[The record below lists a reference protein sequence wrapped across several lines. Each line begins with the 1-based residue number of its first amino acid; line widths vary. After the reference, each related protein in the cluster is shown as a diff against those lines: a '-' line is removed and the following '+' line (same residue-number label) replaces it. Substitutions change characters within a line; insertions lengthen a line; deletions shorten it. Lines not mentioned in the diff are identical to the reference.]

1 MLWLAWC
8 WDLSK
13 PYISDEWA
21 RSHEDIGFDPRIL
34 DPMLNHPSLSDRWIV
49 SSGGSKRPSF
59 HESMIGG
66 VHYSSD
72 LCDEDILNS
81 ELNVLGSQDPNLWCP
96 KFLDDI

>member
-1 MLWLAWC
+1 
-8 WDLSK
+8 
-13 PYISDEWA
+13 
-21 RSHEDIGFDPRIL
+21 
-34 DPMLNHPSLSDRWIV
+34 
-49 SSGGSKRPSF
+49 
-59 HESMIGG
+59 MIGG